1 MAASAAPTKAPKLSI
16 EEQISSLAESNAA
29 LIKTV
34 SELAVVSKTN
44 GDLLEK
50 ASRPRYRDGHTPSS
64 LFGGGNAPF
73 ARKGESVL
81 TSRPYSFAKALG
93 WVNNAVSDEDAKVE
107 INLHNTLQKVYCQS
121 NGYHKATPNALLVPL
136 SSQIMMETI
145 DNDVAKEVRAVTK
158 GGPPT
163 DPDEVRYYAKKFGIE
178 KTLSWIDESLGGS
191 LVPPPQMM
199 ELIEL
204 LRNNAALLLAGASE
218 IGMPP
223 NGRAIWPRQTAAAQG
238 YWLGEGQPIT
248 PSDQATGD
256 LVLTAKKAAAFTKV
270 NNELFKF
277 GGINVEQFVR
287 NDLTQVLALL
297 FDKAGLEAVGSNFT
311 PKGLIQYANITAH
324 TASVTG
330 ATGNT
335 FAPQDVYK
343 MIAKV
348 FGKNAKFTSWIM
360 RPELWGKIQA
370 ARWDTITAGD
380 QLGGF
385 VWGLLRSTEDSPGIG
400 RDAKWHLGGYKL
412 VQSTNVSNTRV
423 KSTGIDLTYVLGGDF
438 PDLKMAM
445 SGVVEISMSTQG
457 DTPFQNDQTWIKA
470 VNFCD
475 IAPAHEASFVWC
487 DQLICNS

>member
-1 MAASAAPTKAPKLSI
+1 MAVTAPTKPAKQLDTN
-16 EEQISSLAESNAA
+16 EQIAALVHQNAA
-29 LIKTV
+29 LTKSV

-44 GDLLEK
+44 ADLLEK
-50 ASRPRYRDGHTPSS
+50 ASKPRYRDGHTPAN
-64 LFGGGNAPF
+64 LFGGGNAPS
-73 ARKGESVL
+73 ARRGESVM

-93 WVNNAVSDEDAKVE
+93 WINNGVSDEDAKVE
-107 INLHNTLQKVYCQS
+107 IGLHNTLQKVYCQA
-121 NGYHKATPNALLVPL
+121 NGYNKATPNSLLIPL
-136 SSQIMMETI
+136 SSEIMMQTI
-145 DNDVAKEVRAVTK
+145 DSDVAQECRAVVK

-163 DPDEVRYYAKKFGIE
+163 DPDEVRFYMKKFGVE

-248 PSDQATGD
+248 PSNQATGD
-256 LVLTAKKAAAFTKV
+256 LILTAKKAAAFTKV

-277 GGINVEQFVR
+277 GGVNVEAFVR

-311 PKGLIQYANITAH
+311 PKGLIQYQNITTH
-324 TASVTG
+324 IASVTG
-330 ATGNT
+330 ANGDS
-335 FAPQDVYK
+335 FQPQDVYK

-348 FGKNAKFTSWIM
+348 FGKNAKFTSWVM
-360 RPELWGKIQA
+360 RPEMWGLIQS
-370 ARWDTITAGD
+370 ARWDTIQPGD
-380 QLGGF
+380 SAGGF
-385 VWGLLRSTEDSPGIG
+385 VWGLLRSIEDKAGIE
-400 RDAKWHLGGYKL
+400 RDAKWHLGGYRL
-412 VQSTNVSNTRV
+412 VQSTNVSNQRV
-423 KSTGIDLTYVLGGDF
+423 KGGSGATLSYILGGDF
-438 PDLKMAM
+438 PDLKIAM

-470 VNFCD
+470 INFCD
-475 IAPAHEASFVWC
+475 IAPAHEASFVFC
-487 DQLICNS
+487 DTLVMQ